1 MNSIIL
7 NLIVDDLTND
17 KILKYN
23 DIKDY
28 IKDIINLN
36 KNEIILL
43 F

>member
-36 KNEIILL
+36 KK
-43 F
+43 